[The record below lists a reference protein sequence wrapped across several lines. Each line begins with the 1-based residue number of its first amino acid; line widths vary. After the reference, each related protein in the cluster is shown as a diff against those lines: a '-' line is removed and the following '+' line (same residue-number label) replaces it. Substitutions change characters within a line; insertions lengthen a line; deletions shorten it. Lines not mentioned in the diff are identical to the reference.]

1 MEQNMQHKIEVLTKR
16 RFSKLF
22 WTINLLTNVSWTNFL
37 IFLVFIFRK
46 GSKLLPYINT
56 TCPPANHRNSF
67 QLIGKLRKRQ
77 LFHQKWRTFHP
88 YNQRAYRSPGSY
100 AILWELEKVDRQI
113 QKIQSE
119 IFVLKQQLKIAQTY
133 NAPAAPVNSQP
144 NTDSKPNTGSK
155 PNTDSKPNTNQKSS
169 AG

>member
-1 MEQNMQHKIEVLTKR
+1 MNKR
-16 RFSKLF
+16 FLNQFFLFIFLF
-22 WTINLLTNVSWTNFL
+22 W
-37 IFLVFIFRK
+37 IFRT
-46 GSKLLPYINT
+46 GSKLQPYINT
-56 TCPPANHRNSF
+56 TCPPASYRNTF
-67 QLIGKLRKRQ
+67 QMVGKLRKRQ
-77 LFHQKWRTFHP
+77 LFHQKWRTFQP

-133 NAPAAPVNSQP
+133 NAPAASVNSQP
-144 NTDSKPNTGSK
+144 NTDFKQNINSK
-155 PNTDSKPNTNQKSS
+155 PNTDQKTL